1 MDIGRVANV
10 VKIVASCRNSKESF
24 WTLVSFSKLQGPFLY
39 LSKTKG
45 INRVQ
50 KTCIC

>member
-1 MDIGRVANV
+1 MDIGGVANV

-39 LSKTKG
+39 LSKIEG
-45 INRVQ
+45 INHIQ
-50 KTCIC
+50 KTCIY